1 MTNAIARLTEQ
12 LIGSLRYW
20 VHHLHLDLDR
30 FARDDW
36 VPWSPWC
43 SLGVDPCVE
52 RWRPGLVPGVLGVE
66 TRPSHATEG
75 CAPGPWGVPLGALGI
90 PDGLDSES
98 SGERDDPNATKG

>member
-36 VPWSPWC
+36 VPWHPLDEIWESTPVWNDGDPVWSLEC
-43 SLGVDPCVE
+43 SG
-52 RWRPGLVPGVLGVE
+52 
-66 TRPSHATEG
+66 
-75 CAPGPWGVPLGALGI
+75 
-90 PDGLDSES
+90 
-98 SGERDDPNATKG
+98 